1 MSHITAP
8 EDIGL
13 RIEPEDEDEPESAQP
28 EAANPFVPMPRWAI
42 LSVLL
47 FGAFYTLV
55 VCSAALNNVRE
66 SGDSMVWVALSTV
79 WLLIWIFYPFIAYK
93 PTYGWCHPLILPA
106 LLSIINLLPRSTGL
120 FMNGLEEHSMLPG
133 WSQHE
138 LNMLYAYGN
147 CVNSLALMATYAGF
161 LMGPRFGV
169 PALQP
174 PTIPRKRLYTVLLF
188 FLGISVVTFLYY
200 AHLYGGLNSHIKSLA
215 FGMAKR
221 IEMAGDVDGIGHYT
235 ALMNMATIAAIIWV
249 CAQPGALR
257 NPVFWILAASSLV
270 LAYLCDGKRSS
281 FIYPAI
287 LILLCW
293 MLRNRKVP
301 YLRLALVGITA
312 FFLIGLLGLVRSSN
326 WADMNTLNLDAFHE
340 TSISEMGT
348 KSLEEMAKRSGS
360 ESTFF
365 AILAKVPQ
373 EEEMLYG
380 KTYLEWGLRFV
391 PRQLWPEKPRGV
403 DVQANQLFYGADWG
417 LPPGAVG
424 EAYWNFHLPG
434 VLLIFFLM
442 GVFKRW
448 LADLL
453 LNYPTAPSIMVFYM
467 ISLFYF
473 DPSQNGFK
481 IWLYAIIPALSML
494 ALGGLLGLRRSALS
508 SGSDLISSPAH
519 RRAA

>member
-1 MSHITAP
+1 MTLTTEP
-8 EDIGL
+8 EDIEPN
-13 RIEPEDEDEPESAQP
+13 IEPEDEDELEPAQQ
-28 EAANPFVPMPRWAI
+28 EAVNPFVPMPRWAI

-47 FGAFYTLV
+47 FGAFYTLI

-79 WLLIWIFYPFIAYK
+79 WLLCWVFYPFIAYK

-106 LLSIINLLPRSTGL
+106 LLSIINLLPRSTSL
-120 FMNGLEEHSMLPG
+120 FMNGLTDHSMLPG
-133 WSQHE
+133 WSQDE

-169 PALQP
+169 PSLQP
-174 PTIPRKRLYTVLLF
+174 PTSPRKRLYTVLLL
-188 FLGISVVTFLYY
+188 FLGISIVAFIYY
-200 AHLYGGLNSHIKSLA
+200 TQIYGGLFSHIKSLA
-215 FGMAKR
+215 FGMVKR
-221 IEMAGDVDGIGHYT
+221 IELAEDVDGIGHYT
-235 ALMNMATIAAIIWV
+235 ALMNMATIAAIVWV
-249 CAQPGALR
+249 CAQAGALR
-257 NPVFWILAASSLV
+257 NPFFWLLATSSLV

-301 YLRLALVGITA
+301 YLRLAVVGTTA

-326 WADMNTLNLDAFHE
+326 WTDMNNLNLDAFHE
-340 TSISEMGT
+340 TSVAEMGT
-348 KSLEEMAKRSGS
+348 RSLDELALRSGS
-360 ESTFF
+360 QSTFF

-391 PRQLWPEKPRGV
+391 PRQFWPEKPRGV
-403 DVQANQLFYGADWG
+403 DVQANQTFYGSDWG
-417 LPPGAVG
+417 LPAGAVG

-434 VLLIFFLM
+434 VLVVFFLM
-442 GVFKRW
+442 GIFKRW
-448 LADLL
+448 LGDLL
-453 LNYPTAPSIMVFYM
+453 LRYPAAPAIMVIYM

-473 DPSQNGFK
+473 DASQNGFK
-481 IWLYAIIPALSML
+481 NWLYAIIPALCML
-494 ALGGLLGLRRSALS
+494 ALGGLLGLRRST
-508 SGSDLISSPAH
+508 SDARPTSIPIH

>member
-1 MSHITAP
+1 MTLTTEP
-8 EDIGL
+8 EDIKPKIG
-13 RIEPEDEDEPESAQP
+13 PEDGDELEPVQP
-28 EAANPFVPMPRWAI
+28 EAVNPFVPMPRWAI

-47 FGAFYTLV
+47 FGAFYALI
-55 VCSAALNNVRE
+55 VCSVALNNVRE

-79 WLLIWIFYPFIAYK
+79 WLLVWIFYPFIAYH
-93 PTYGWCHPLILPA
+93 PAYGWCHPLILPA

-133 WSQHE
+133 WSQQE
-138 LNMLYAYGN
+138 LNMVYAYGN
-147 CVNSLALMATYAGF
+147 CVNSLALIATYAGF
-161 LMGPRFGV
+161 FMGPRFGV

-174 PTIPRKRLYTVLLF
+174 PSAAPRRLYTVLLL
-188 FLGISVVTFLYY
+188 FLGISVITFFYY
-200 AHLYGGLNSHIKSLA
+200 AHLYGGFSSQLKSLA

-221 IEMAGDVDGIGHYT
+221 IEMADDVDGIGHYT
-235 ALMNMATIAAIIWV
+235 ALMNMATIAAIVWV
-249 CAQPGALR
+249 CAQASALR
-257 NPVFWILAASSLV
+257 NPFFWLLGTGSLA

-293 MLRNRKVP
+293 MVRNRKVP
-301 YLRLALVGITA
+301 YLRLAVVGTTA

-326 WADMNTLNLDAFHE
+326 WTDMNTLNLDAFHE

-373 EEEMLYG
+373 EEDMLYG

-403 DVQANQLFYGADWG
+403 DVQANQTFYGADWG
-417 LPPGAVG
+417 LPAGAVG

-434 VLLIFFLM
+434 VLIIFFLM
-442 GVFKRW
+442 GIFKRW

-453 LNYPTAPSIMVFYM
+453 LNYPTAPAVMVIYM
-467 ISLFYF
+467 LSLFYF

-481 IWLYAIIPALSML
+481 NWLYAIIPALCML
-494 ALGGLLGLRRSALS
+494 TLGGLLGLRRST
-508 SGSDLISSPAH
+508 SDPRLNSISIH